1 MEEVQVSYVRL
12 DQDLAVHARAALV
25 WPDDLHAFRV
35 DNDQDLARVAEEAVL
50 DHFQVTRWKGGAA
63 DGDPRHAHI
72 HRLGRVKVLMN
83 RETTAEARLV
93 RIEVVRPEH
102 AA

>member
-1 MEEVQVSYVRL
+1 MGEVHVSYVRP
-12 DQDLAVHARAALV
+12 DRDAPVSCRAGLV

-35 DNDQDLARVAEEAVL
+35 ENSEDLARVAEEAVL
-50 DHFQVTRWKGGAA
+50 DHFQITTWEAGTA

-72 HRLGRVKVLMN
+72 RRLGRVKVLMN
-83 RETTAEARLV
+83 REASAEARLV
-93 RIEVVRPEH
+93 RVEVVRPEH